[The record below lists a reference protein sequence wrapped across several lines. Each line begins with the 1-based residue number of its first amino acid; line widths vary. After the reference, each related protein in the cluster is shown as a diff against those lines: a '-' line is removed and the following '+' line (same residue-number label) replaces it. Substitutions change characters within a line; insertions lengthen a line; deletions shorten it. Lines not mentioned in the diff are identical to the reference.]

1 MTMIPM
7 VEALR
12 RTALTRPDQP
22 AITVEGE
29 GTLTWS
35 ELDRRT
41 NRLARAFA
49 ELGVDVGDLVTIGLP
64 NSLGFVEATV
74 ATLKIGAIPQ
84 MVSHR
89 LPDREREAIVELAG
103 SRLIIGTDPATHPG
117 RQVLA
122 QVPELDPS
130 VDGSALPLRVSPS
143 WKAPTSGGSTGR
155 PKLIVSG
162 ASAMVDDEGEPPV
175 LIPRDGTVLIPGPL
189 YHNGP
194 FVSTMQALFH
204 GSHAVLERRFEPL
217 LTLDLIE
224 RYRPEFVLLVPT
236 MMHRIWRLPAD
247 VRDSRDLS
255 SLRVVFHLAAPC
267 PAWLKEAW
275 LEWLGPER
283 VFELYGATEQQALTI
298 ISGVEW
304 LAHRGSVG
312 RPVTGEIRILDASG
326 RPLPPGEVG
335 EIFMRRTV
343 GTEPTY
349 RYVGAVA
356 RELQG
361 WESVGDLGWMD
372 SDGYVYISDRRSD
385 LILSGGANVYPA
397 EVEAA
402 LEQHPAVRSSAVVGL
417 PDEDLGQRVHAIVQ
431 LGKPV
436 SLEELREHLAGRLVQ
451 YKLPRS
457 FEFLDE
463 PLRDD
468 AGKVRRAALRDAR
481 L

>member
-1 MTMIPM
+1 MIPM

-12 RTALTRPDQP
+12 RTARARPDQP

-29 GTLTWS
+29 GALTWS

-49 ELGVDVGDLVTIGLP
+49 QLGVDEGDLVTIGLP
-64 NSLGFVEATV
+64 NCLGFVESTV
-74 ATLKIGAIPQ
+74 ATLKLGAIPQ

-89 LPDREREAIVELAG
+89 LPDMERQAIVELAD
-103 SRLIIGTDPATHPG
+103 SCLIVGTDPAAHPG

-122 QVPELDPS
+122 QVPELDLS
-130 VDGSALPLRVSPS
+130 LDGSALPLRVSPS

-162 ASAMVDDEGEPPV
+162 ASAVVDDEGEPPV
-175 LIPRDGTVLIPGPL
+175 LLPRDGTVLIPGPL

-194 FVSTMQALFH
+194 FVSAMQALFH
-204 GSHAVLERRFEPL
+204 GSHVVLERRFEPL

-224 RYRPEFVLLVPT
+224 RYRPDFVLLVPT
-236 MMHRIWRLPAD
+236 MMHRIWRLPAE

-255 SLRVVFHLAAPC
+255 SLKVVFHLAAPC
-267 PAWLKEAW
+267 PPWLKEAW
-275 LEWLGPER
+275 LEWVGPER

-304 LAHRGSVG
+304 FAHRGSVG
-312 RPVTGEIRILDASG
+312 RPVTGEIQVLDASG
-326 RPLPPGEVG
+326 HPLPPGEVG
-335 EIFMRRTV
+335 EIFMRRTP

-349 RYVGAVA
+349 RYVGALA

-372 SDGYVYISDRRSD
+372 SEGYVYISDRRSD
-385 LILSGGANVYPA
+385 MILSGGANVYPA

-431 LGKPV
+431 LGEPV
-436 SLEELREHLAGRLVQ
+436 SLEELREHLSSRLVR
-451 YKLPRS
+451 YKLPRT
-457 FEFLDE
+457 FEFVE
-463 PLRDD
+463 ESLRDD
-468 AGKVRRAALRDAR
+468 AGKVRRPALRDAR